1 MPTCELVAAGQA
13 SHDRIPWLDVSL
25 RAEDREQHELTR
37 PLLAAVIKQAVLT
50 AAGLMEAVA
59 NAERERA
66 AAPSEVPL
74 GEWEATRIKP
84 DYGTHLTTQVLL
96 ANAEEAKAALQVCEV
111 ACCPYCAG
119 SPGSELMSRMLHLE
133 LSFYV
138 ADHFRSRHAPH
149 QGVGQRC
156 CLASLRS

>member
-1 MPTCELVAAGQA
+1 M
-13 SHDRIPWLDVSL
+13 
-25 RAEDREQHELTR
+25 
-37 PLLAAVIKQAVLT
+37 IKQAVLP

-96 ANAEEAKAALQVCEV
+96 ANAEEAKAALQVCNYPP
-111 ACCPYCAG
+111 CRAG
-119 SPGSELMSRMLHLE
+119 SPGSNPVCST
-133 LSFYV
+133 
-138 ADHFRSRHAPH
+138 
-149 QGVGQRC
+149 
-156 CLASLRS
+156 